1 MKRILTSCFAL
12 VGAALLSVAAL
23 AADLNKPAPDFT
35 LKAMDGSNVKLSELK
50 GKVVMLNFWASWC
63 GPCRQE
69 MPYLED
75 IYKKYAPAGFVLLG
89 INVDED
95 SADAK
100 EFLADVPV
108 SFPVLLDS
116 KNTLPELYEVEAMPS
131 TFFVDK
137 DGNLVYLHKGYKPGE
152 EKEYEAQIQKL
163 L

>member
-1 MKRILTSCFAL
+1 MKRILTSCFTL
-12 VGAALLSVAAL
+12 VGAALLSAAAL

-100 EFLADVPV
+100 EFLAEVPV

-152 EKEYEAQIQKL
+152 EKEYEAQILKL